1 MVTLGTQTVSV
12 SLRGT
17 TTGSATRAATMPAL
31 HAGGRSSFGRR
42 LPPWVG
48 NEVARSAFA
57 QAAAVAAFGH
67 AAALRAV
74 RQHGSCSQASKGARV
89 AATLEHLESQRR
101 SVPWPPTPPP
111 PPSRRPSPGQQ
122 DQVRTVQEQ
131 AHARTEAGETPEL
144 RGPSASDRAAAA
156 AFSRIYNHAEWGT
169 EARSG
174 LGSKEAT
181 TREFRVFLEAFLQDH
196 GITSI
201 VDAGCG
207 HWPTGYQR
215 LMNWQGV
222 HYHGID
228 IVPYVV
234 NENQAHFANTRVL
247 EDRGLAS
254 AKCDIG
260 SACGVLP
267 CADLLLVKDVLM
279 HLPNAAVLEFLQNSI
294 NVQPSRYRMV
304 MLVQNSIP
312 ASMPVRQM
320 VDIEAGQLLPFNIS
334 GPPFNADFADIFHW
348 QSDEPKVV
356 QLWEA
361 PKATAAV
368 PRQGFSGS

>member
-1 MVTLGTQTVSV
+1 
-12 SLRGT
+12 
-17 TTGSATRAATMPAL
+17 
-31 HAGGRSSFGRR
+31 
-42 LPPWVG
+42 
-48 NEVARSAFA
+48 
-57 QAAAVAAFGH
+57 
-67 AAALRAV
+67 
-74 RQHGSCSQASKGARV
+74 V

-101 SVPWPPTPPP
+101 SASWPPTPPP
-111 PPSRRPSPGQQ
+111 PPSRRHSAGKQ
-122 DQVRTVQEQ
+122 DQVCSIWEEP
-131 AHARTEAGETPEL
+131 HSGTETIEILRL

-222 HYHGID
+222 HYHGVD

-234 NENQAHFANTRVL
+234 NENLAHFGNVRVL
-247 EDRGLAS
+247 EDRNLAS
-254 AKCDIG
+254 AKCDVG

-279 HLPNAAVLEFLQNSI
+279 HLPNAAILDFLQSSI
-294 NVQPSRYRMV
+294 NVHPSRYRMV
-304 MLVQNSIP
+304 MLVQNTVP
-312 ASMPVRQM
+312 VSMPIRQM
-320 VDIEAGQLLPFNIS
+320 VDIEAGQLLPFNIA
-334 GPPFNADFADIFHW
+334 GPPFKANFVDIFHW

-361 PKATAAV
+361 PNAV
-368 PRQGFSGS
+368 STQQGLSSR

>member
-1 MVTLGTQTVSV
+1 
-12 SLRGT
+12 
-17 TTGSATRAATMPAL
+17 
-31 HAGGRSSFGRR
+31 
-42 LPPWVG
+42 
-48 NEVARSAFA
+48 
-57 QAAAVAAFGH
+57 
-67 AAALRAV
+67 
-74 RQHGSCSQASKGARV
+74 V

-101 SVPWPPTPPP
+101 SASWPPTPPP
-111 PPSRRPSPGQQ
+111 PPSSRPSAGQQ
-122 DQVRTVQEQ
+122 DQAWTTR
-131 AHARTEAGETPEL
+131 EATHSATKASEL
-144 RGPSASDRAAAA
+144 PGLQGPSASDRAAAA

-222 HYHGID
+222 HYHGVD

-234 NENQAHFANTRVL
+234 NENLAHFGNVRVL
-247 EDRGLAS
+247 EDRNLAS
-254 AKCDIG
+254 AKCDVG

-279 HLPNAAVLEFLQNSI
+279 HLPNAAILDFLQSSI
-294 NVQPSRYRMV
+294 NVHPSRYRMV
-304 MLVQNSIP
+304 MLVQNAVP
-312 ASMPVRQM
+312 VSMPIRQM
-320 VDIEAGQLLPFNIS
+320 VDIEAGQLLPFNIA
-334 GPPFNADFADIFHW
+334 GPPFKANFVDIFHW

-361 PKATAAV
+361 PNAV
-368 PRQGFSGS
+368 STQQGLSSR

>member
-1 MVTLGTQTVSV
+1 MATLGTQTVSV

-17 TTGSATRAATMPAL
+17 AAGSATRAATMSRL
-31 HAGGRSSFGRR
+31 RTGGQNSFERR
-42 LPPWVG
+42 LPPWAG
-48 NEVARSAFA
+48 SEVASSAFA
-57 QAAAVAAFGH
+57 RAAAVAAVGH
-67 AAALRAV
+67 ASALRAV
-74 RQHGSCSQASKGARV
+74 RHQGGSSQLSKEARL
-89 AATLEHLESQRR
+89 AATLEHLEAQRR

-111 PPSRRPSPGQQ
+111 PPSRAASEGQKEQVQMTQEENPSGAG
-122 DQVRTVQEQ
+122 T
-131 AHARTEAGETPEL
+131 TETTGLQGA
-144 RGPSASDRAAAA
+144 SASDRAAAA
-156 AFSRIYNHAEWGT
+156 AFSRIYSHAEWGT

-234 NENQAHFANTRVL
+234 NENRSHFASARVL
-247 EDRGLAS
+247 KDRGLAS
-254 AKCDIG
+254 AKCDVG

-279 HLPNAAVLEFLQNSI
+279 HLPNAAIHDFLQNSI
-294 NVQPSRYRMV
+294 NVDSPRYRMV
-304 MLVQNSIP
+304 MLVQNAVP
-312 ASMPVRQM
+312 ASMPIRQM

-334 GPPFNADFADIFHW
+334 GAPFEANFVDIFHW

-361 PKATAAV
+361 PKIAGGLSS
-368 PRQGFSGS
+368 R

>member
-1 MVTLGTQTVSV
+1 MST
-12 SLRGT
+12 
-17 TTGSATRAATMPAL
+17 
-31 HAGGRSSFGRR
+31 F
-42 LPPWVG
+42 
-48 NEVARSAFA
+48 AR
-57 QAAAVAAFGH
+57 AAAVAAFGH
-67 AAALRAV
+67 TAALRAV
-74 RQHGSCSQASKGARV
+74 RHHGSSSQASKEARV

-101 SVPWPPTPPP
+101 SVPWPPTPPL
-111 PPSRRPSPGQQ
+111 PPSRRPSAGQQ
-122 DQVRTVQEQ
+122 DQVRTIQEET
-131 AHARTEAGETPEL
+131 HSGTKGETPGL
-144 RGPSASDRAAAA
+144 QGPSASDRAAAA

-181 TREFRVFLEAFLQDH
+181 TREFRVFLEGFLQDH

-234 NENQAHFANTRVL
+234 EENRAHFANARVL

-254 AKCDIG
+254 ATCDAG

-279 HLPNAAVLEFLQNSI
+279 HLPNAAILDFLQSSI
-294 NVQPSRYRMV
+294 NVHPSRYRMV
-304 MLVQNSIP
+304 MLVQNAVP
-312 ASMPVRQM
+312 VSMPIRQM
-320 VDIEAGQLLPFNIS
+320 VDIEAGQLLPFNIA
-334 GPPFNADFADIFHW
+334 GPPFEANFVDIFHW

-361 PKATAAV
+361 
-368 PRQGFSGS
+368 RR